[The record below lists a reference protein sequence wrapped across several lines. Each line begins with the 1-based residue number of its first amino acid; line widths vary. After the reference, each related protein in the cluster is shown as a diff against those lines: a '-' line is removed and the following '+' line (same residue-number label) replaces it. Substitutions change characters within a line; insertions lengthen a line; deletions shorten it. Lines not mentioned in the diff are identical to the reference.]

1 MDLGL
6 TEEELDVR
14 RRARALADA
23 FEPFELQQ
31 ELEGELPATVVDELL
46 AQVPAAGLQAANM
59 PAEWGGADLTVVE
72 QVLAEEQLGRLT
84 NNLWAL
90 VWRPANGLRYCS
102 PAQRERFALPAI
114 RGERGGVYAITE
126 PGAGSD
132 VRGIQTTAEATS
144 DGWVINGEKWWASV
158 KPRDDFMLLLAA
170 VLPARQLTLFL
181 IDLDTPGI
189 RVAHQPPVMHT
200 SVWRHP
206 QFVLDDVHVT
216 ADAVLGEVGR
226 GLEITME
233 WFVDERLMIA
243 ARCVGAAT
251 RALELAADFARTR
264 STFGRPL
271 DDNQMIQAMLAD
283 SALDI
288 ALCRSFT
295 YEVAWHADREADR
308 KLLHA
313 KAAIAKL
320 ASSEA
325 AGRVVDRAVQIF
337 GGRGYDAREPGRAS
351 LPRRPRRPD
360 MGGHVGGPAHDHRE

>member
-1 MDLGL
+1 
-6 TEEELDVR
+6 
-14 RRARALADA
+14 
-23 FEPFELQQ
+23 
-31 ELEGELPATVVDELL
+31 
-46 AQVPAAGLQAANM
+46 
-59 PAEWGGADLTVVE
+59 
-72 QVLAEEQLGRLT
+72 
-84 NNLWAL
+84 
-90 VWRPANGLRYCS
+90 
-102 PAQRERFALPAI
+102 
-114 RGERGGVYAITE
+114 
-126 PGAGSD
+126 
-132 VRGIQTTAEATS
+132 
-144 DGWVINGEKWWASV
+144 
-158 KPRDDFMLLLAA
+158 
-170 VLPARQLTLFL
+170 
-181 IDLDTPGI
+181 
-189 RVAHQPPVMHT
+189 MHT
-200 SVWRHP
+200 SLWRHP

-337 GGRGYDAREPGRAS
+337 GGRGYMRENPVERLYRDVRADRIWEGTSEVQRMIIANEVRKRGVEGLVGAAAASASARS
-351 LPRRPRRPD
+351 
-360 MGGHVGGPAHDHRE
+360 GPAA